1 MIGAWPAWPDGSPKA
16 TDDEFRERIAS
27 YAVKAL
33 RESKRRSSWTSPDEA
48 YEDAARRWTQAL
60 LAPGGL
66 HATLAQALPPVV
78 CAGERVS
85 LSRLVL
91 KLTMPGVPDTYRG
104 CEYDDFSLVDPDNRR
119 PVDFEARAASL
130 GAAPQGFG
138 PLKQAVTAILLRDRA
153 RAPRLYASGDYQA
166 RPSPH
171 PAWITFSRRHE
182 GEELI
187 VAALVRPFDTSDM
200 DEVLQSFSRTSPQES
215 GWSNL
220 LRGHALDQRKH
231 GGAALPAMVLRKSR

>member
-1 MIGAWPAWPDGSPKA
+1 M
-16 TDDEFRERIAS
+16 
-27 YAVKAL
+27 
-33 RESKRRSSWTSPDEA
+33 
-48 YEDAARRWTQAL
+48 

-138 PLKQAVTAILLRDRA
+138 PLKQAVTATLLRDRA

-200 DEVLQSFSRTSPQES
+200 DEVLRILLLELRRRES

-220 LRGHALDQRKH
+220 LHGHALDQRKH
-231 GGAALPAMVLRKSR
+231 GAAALPAMVLRKSR